1 MKKTIFTGVGTAIVT
16 PMNADGSINYD
27 EFGKLIEF
35 QIANGADA
43 LVVCGTTGEAST
55 MPDEEHLECIGYAVK
70 KVAHRVPVIAGTG
83 ANDTAHGIR
92 LSAAAEKLGAD
103 ALLQV
108 TPYYNKASQRGLVK
122 HFTAIANSVKIPIIL
137 YNVPSRTG
145 CNISIDTY
153 KELAKVPNIVATKEA
168 SGNMSLAAE
177 IAAYTDLDI
186 YSGNDDQVM
195 PILSLGGKGVISV
208 TSNLMPKEK
217 HDEVALFNAGKQA
230 EALASQA
237 KILTFEKALFMDVN
251 PIPVKEALNIMG
263 CKAGESRL
271 PLCSM
276 SDEQIAKLR
285 STMEPLGLVGAIKY
299 IMLAESNASARYAN
313 WHFCKNLKG
322 ITND

>member
-16 PMNADGSINYD
+16 PMNSDGSINYD

-55 MPDEEHLECIGYAVK
+55 MPDEEHLECVGYAVK

-186 YSGNDDQVM
+186 YSGNDDQVVPM
-195 PILSLGGKGVISV
+195 MSLGAKGVISV
-208 TSNLMPKEK
+208 VSNIAPDVMVKMSHLCLDGKFEEASKIQIQYM
-217 HDEVALFNAGKQA
+217 DLIDALFC
-230 EALASQA
+230 E
-237 KILTFEKALFMDVN
+237 VN
-251 PIPVKEALNIMG
+251 PIPVKAAMNLMGMEAGPL
-263 CKAGESRL
+263 RL
-271 PLCSM
+271 PLCDIS
-276 SDEQIAKLR
+276 E
-285 STMEPLGLVGAIKY
+285 
-299 IMLAESNASARYAN
+299 
-313 WHFCKNLKG
+313 KNLAVLRASLERMDLLK
-322 ITND
+322 

>member
-1 MKKTIFTGVGTAIVT
+1 MKKTIFTGVGTAIAT

-27 EFGKLIEF
+27 EFGRMLDF
-35 QIANGADA
+35 QVENGADA
-43 LVVCGTTGEAST
+43 IIVCGTTGEAST
-55 MPDEEHLECIGYAVK
+55 MPDDEHLECVGYAVK
-70 KVAHRVPVIAGTG
+70 KIAHRIPVIAGTG

-92 LSAAAEKLGAD
+92 LSKRAEELGAD

-108 TPYYNKASQRGLVK
+108 TPYYNKASQRGLIK

-145 CNISIDTY
+145 VNISIDTY

-230 EALASQA
+230 ESLEIQKRILA
-237 KILTFEKALFMDVN
+237 FEKALFMDVN

-263 CKAGESRL
+263 FKAGECRL
-271 PLCSM
+271 PLASM
-276 SDEQIAKLR
+276 SEEQVARLR
-285 STMEPLGLVGAIKY
+285 SAMEPLGLVGAIK
-299 IMLAESNASARYAN
+299 
-313 WHFCKNLKG
+313 
-322 ITND
+322 